1 MCNMVNMKHIF
12 ITTGISVLFG
22 VYSIYNIFEYIRL
35 IHNNRTKRILDLTE
49 FLFNNINDKY
59 ENLQSKYEDMKNEFI
74 KSQEDTK
81 LLVSIIEKLQILQ
94 NKVGTSEEEN
104 FKSETVSI
112 IDTNESIIDTNESII
127 CDEICDLN
135 DNIPRIH
142 METMTSNINNEFIE
156 LSNADY
162 EAFHNMAISLNKDKN
177 SINSELNKC
186 SRSRSASLTEINW
199 VGLTQ
204 KFLFG

>member
-1 MCNMVNMKHIF
+1 
-12 ITTGISVLFG
+12 
-22 VYSIYNIFEYIRL
+22 
-35 IHNNRTKRILDLTE
+35 
-49 FLFNNINDKY
+49 
-59 ENLQSKYEDMKNEFI
+59 MKNEFI